1 MKHEASSEEQIELK
15 SLELATTEEQAQEAK
30 TEPKIGARDHS
41 EEQGTVHEVKV
52 KADVS
57 VQATAQIVTSP

>member
-1 MKHEASSEEQIELK
+1 MKHEASSEEQIEMK

-30 TEPKIGARDHS
+30 SEPKIEVRDHT
-41 EEQGTVHEVKV
+41 EEQGTVHEVKT

-57 VQATAQIVTSP
+57 VQATAHIDTSP